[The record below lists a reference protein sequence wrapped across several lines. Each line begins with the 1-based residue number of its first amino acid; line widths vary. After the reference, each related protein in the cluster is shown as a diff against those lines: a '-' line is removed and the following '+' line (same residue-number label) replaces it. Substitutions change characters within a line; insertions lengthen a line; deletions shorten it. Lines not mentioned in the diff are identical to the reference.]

1 MSDNVVFENGLPNN
15 SVIIG
20 YRNFEFVFLDS
31 LLMMMDDSLS
41 VLRSDEELHNAFV
54 ALRERVN
61 SLCDFPEPTRNL
73 ACECVVLDVD

>member
-41 VLRSDEELHNAFV
+41 VLRSDE
-54 ALRERVN
+54 
-61 SLCDFPEPTRNL
+61 
-73 ACECVVLDVD
+73 